1 MTDTTTAADTDAEAT
16 LAAATPDAATAEA
29 TATAPTTAAAA
40 GPTPAAAPVTDSTT
54 DLQTRSNRRRIREG
68 KVISVAMEKT
78 AVVETTSRVRHS
90 RYKKIITRKGRLY
103 VHDPH
108 NDLALGDTVKVQE
121 TRPLSKQKRWR
132 ILEILERAR

>member
-1 MTDTTTAADTDAEAT
+1 MTDTTTAEASD
-16 LAAATPDAATAEA
+16 AAAAAEPTATAVAPDTEASPDA
-29 TATAPTTAAAA
+29 TATEPA
-40 GPTPAAAPVTDSTT
+40 TPAAA
-54 DLQTRSNRRRIREG
+54 QGRINRRRIREG

-78 AVVETTSRVRHS
+78 AVIETTSRVRHS

>member
-1 MTDTTTAADTDAEAT
+1 MTDTTTAEAAN
-16 LAAATPDAATAEA
+16 AAAAAEPANATEPASVPEPASVTEPATTPAGAEPAATA
-29 TATAPTTAAAA
+29 
-40 GPTPAAAPVTDSTT
+40 GPQD
-54 DLQTRSNRRRIREG
+54 RINRRRIREG

>member
-1 MTDTTTAADTDAEAT
+1 MTDTTTAEASEAAAAAEPTATAVAPDTEAT
-16 LAAATPDAATAEA
+16 RAATATKPA
-29 TATAPTTAAAA
+29 TATESA
-40 GPTPAAAPVTDSTT
+40 TPAAA
-54 DLQTRSNRRRIREG
+54 QGRINRRRIREG

-78 AVVETTSRVRHS
+78 AVIETTSRVRHS